1 MHLTCRLFFRDPW
14 NIVIAG
20 STFQSLVS
28 QTWVWLPS
36 FPLTALQGPLLPS
49 VRAKFLIWALG
60 APASDASPALLLAM
74 PSGILNSGHR
84 EQPAVPPLQLLW
96 FLLGSS
102 TQFLFPLPHLLGPAS
117 SLSSPVQPCCHLHA
131 PYFHLSLLAICMTSL
146 VNCLFSAFADFP
158 TDCLFFFNQSFK
170 NIYARWWK
178 FFKVPSPLNNSNNKE
193 RKFTW

>member
-1 MHLTCRLFFRDPW
+1 M
-14 NIVIAG
+14 
-20 STFQSLVS
+20 
-28 QTWVWLPS
+28 PS

-131 PYFHLSLLAICMTSL
+131 PPALSVLLCIPRLTSTMTSISGIYNHQFDGFIPQAARFL
-146 VNCLFSAFADFP
+146 KEGIIYIYMKFCLPKAIP
-158 TDCLFFFNQSFK
+158 HRVWHILG
-170 NIYARWWK
+170 
-178 FFKVPSPLNNSNNKE
+178 V
-193 RKFTW
+193 